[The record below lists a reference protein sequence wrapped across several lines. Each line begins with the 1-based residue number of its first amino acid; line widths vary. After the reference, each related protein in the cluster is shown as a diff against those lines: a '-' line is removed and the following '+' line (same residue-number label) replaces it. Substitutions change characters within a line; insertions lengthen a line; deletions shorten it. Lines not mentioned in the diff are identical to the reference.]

1 MLTPGTLETL
11 RRVRENPDLFRWA
24 LLVREGIKVERPKD
38 NEEPKP
44 EWNKR
49 GKLGKEISE

>member
-24 LLVREGIKVERPKD
+24 LLVREGVKAKRPKEKQELQAMR
-38 NEEPKP
+38 NT
-44 EWNKR
+44 R
-49 GKLGKEISE
+49 GRLGKEISK